1 MRDSAEKLPRLN
13 RTGLFAALFAAAAL
27 LGAALAG
34 WLNHGVDIFVST
46 AAAAWAMCF

>member
-1 MRDSAEKLPRLN
+1 MHDSVNKLAQTSRK
-13 RTGLFAALFAAAAL
+13 GLIAALLVSAAL